1 MVSIETF
8 RKLALSFENAEEKP
22 HFDRTSFRAP
32 QIFAT
37 LVEKEAL
44 ACLMLSPVD
53 QSVFCAFD
61 KSVIYPVPDKWGKN
75 GATYF
80 ELNKVRGKNGATYF
94 ELNKVRKDMI
104 KDALTQAYENRVKK
118 KAKK

>member
-1 MVSIETF
+1 MVSNETF
-8 RKLALSFENAEEKP
+8 RKLALAFENAEEKP
-22 HFDRTSFRAP
+22 HFDRASFRAP

-37 LVEKEAL
+37 LAEKENL

-61 KSVIYPVPDKWGKN
+61 KSVIYPVPNKWGKN

-80 ELNKVRGKNGATYF
+80 ELK
-94 ELNKVRKDMI
+94 KVRKDML
-104 KDALTQAYENRVKK
+104 KDALAQAYENRCAGKK
-118 KAKK
+118 TKK